1 MKKSRFL
8 VVTLT
13 AILSLVLLA
22 SVEVARSVSTY
33 RDMSRSYLRQIES
46 IMEEARYQYITPT
59 NTMSFHM
66 GSIDR
71 LYAIVRDE
79 LRTAGIDTD
88 LRVEVLSTSDL
99 EPIVLMSRGGEA
111 LGEEQLSVE
120 RTIAPIILRLTVE
133 DPHEAIMRNMRLML
147 LLQVGSIL
155 VIVLAFA
162 WLLHTLYRA
171 KQIEQ
176 IRRDLT
182 HNITHELKT
191 PIAAAYAATDAL
203 ISIPQIAED
212 REQLTDYLTLAR
224 SEIKHLDSM
233 VEHILRTSTERYR
246 SEPLR
251 TEELQLCT
259 IVEEVITTMN
269 LKYASRN
276 VDWHTL
282 IADDIALVADRFHL
296 LGIINALVDN
306 AIKYS
311 PDTPQISL
319 KASMDDQTVYISVAD
334 RGQGIER
341 SEQRRIFDKFY
352 RISTGNRHDTK
363 GYGLG
368 LYYVKCMVK
377 RHGGTIAV
385 VSRRGFGTRFDITL
399 PRYGK

>member
-22 SVEVARSVSTY
+22 SVEVVRSVSTY

-203 ISIPQIAED
+203 ISIPQIAEN
-212 REQLTDYLTLAR
+212 REQLTEYLTLAR
-224 SEIKHLDSM
+224 SEIKHLDNM
-233 VEHILRTSTERYR
+233 VE
-246 SEPLR
+246 
-251 TEELQLCT
+251 
-259 IVEEVITTMN
+259 
-269 LKYASRN
+269 
-276 VDWHTL
+276 
-282 IADDIALVADRFHL
+282 
-296 LGIINALVDN
+296 
-306 AIKYS
+306 
-311 PDTPQISL
+311 
-319 KASMDDQTVYISVAD
+319 
-334 RGQGIER
+334 
-341 SEQRRIFDKFY
+341 
-352 RISTGNRHDTK
+352 
-363 GYGLG
+363 
-368 LYYVKCMVK
+368 
-377 RHGGTIAV
+377 
-385 VSRRGFGTRFDITL
+385 VS
-399 PRYGK
+399 